1 MTKIIDWN
9 EPVQAVFPIEFRYC
23 LAVFKASSA
32 RHNRQRHSTTEPLM
46 TRDPEATASP
56 LETATP
62 SPNTPPGENNPSPTV
77 SRRSFIAKTAVS
89 AAAFTIVPR
98 HVLGRGYTPPSDL
111 LNVAGVGVGG
121 MGRQNLINLS
131 DQNVVAIC
139 DVDWGYAN
147 KGFDRLDTEIDTWQK
162 RLANPPTLTPE
173 QIAEGM
179 QPFNPERAKIRIER
193 MQRLKD
199 VHLPKV
205 KRYADFREM
214 LDKQKDIDAVFVA
227 TPDHMHATIA
237 LAAMDLKKAVYVQ
250 KPLTWSV
257 AEARQLAKRAAET
270 KVATQMGNQGHS
282 TDDARTV
289 IEYVQSGAIGEVR
302 EVHIW
307 TNRPLGF
314 WPQGVPRPEPLNPS
328 SPAPGWSGH
337 DVNVREGA
345 ALAQEATPIPPE
357 LNWNLFLGI
366 APEVPYHPIYHPF
379 NWRGWVDWGM
389 GAIGDMGAHLIDHS
403 MWALDLGYPTTV
415 ETISTPFNNASYPLA
430 TQTFYEFPARG
441 SKPPVKLT
449 WYDGG
454 LLPPKPVELP
464 DNEQLNKGGGALL
477 VGTKGKLLHDTYG
490 LRPRLLPASL
500 HTSVGTPPKKL
511 PRIPNED
518 HELNWVNAAKGT
530 TQSSSPF
537 EYAAKLTEV
546 MLLGVVALRA
556 GRKIEYDGAAMRVT
570 NVAAANDFLQR
581 TPRAG
586 W

>member
-1 MTKIIDWN
+1 MTLKPNPTN
-9 EPVQAVFPIEFRYC
+9 ENAIVTDANTAPAV
-23 LAVFKASSA
+23 ASPADSG
-32 RHNRQRHSTTEPLM
+32 
-46 TRDPEATASP
+46 ATA
-56 LETATP
+56 AA
-62 SPNTPPGENNPSPTV
+62 GI
-77 SRRSFIAKTAVS
+77 SRRSFLAKAATTT
-89 AAAFTIVPR
+89 AAFTIVPR

-121 MGRQNLINLS
+121 MGHTNLVNLS
-131 DQNVVAIC
+131 DQNIVAIC

-147 KGFDRLDTEIDTWQK
+147 KSLDRLDTEIASLQK
-162 RLANPPTLTPE
+162 RIDTPPPPLTPE
-173 QIAEGM
+173 QVSAGF
-179 QPFNPERAKIRIER
+179 QPFNPERAKIRVER
-193 MQRLKD
+193 MTRLKD
-199 VHLPKV
+199 VHLPKL
-205 KRYADFREM
+205 KRYADYREM
-214 LDKQKDIDAVFVA
+214 LDKQKDIDAIFVA

-257 AEARQLAKRAAET
+257 AEARQLSKRAQET

-289 IEYVQSGAIGEVR
+289 IEYIQSGAIGEVR

-307 TNRPLGF
+307 TNRPLGY

-337 DVNVREGA
+337 DVNIRQA
-345 ALAQEATPIPPE
+345 ASLAAEATPMPPE
-357 LNWNLFLGI
+357 LNWNLFLGV

-403 MWALDLGYPTTV
+403 MWALDLGYPTTI
-415 ETISTPFNNASYPLA
+415 ETISTPFNGASYPLA
-430 TQTFYEFPARG
+430 TQTFYEFPQRG

-454 LLPPKPVELP
+454 LLPPKPIELP

-500 HTSVGTPPKKL
+500 HASVGTPPRKL

-518 HELNWVNAAKGT
+518 HEMNWVGAAKGT
-530 TQSSSPF
+530 TQASSPF

-556 GRKIEYDGAAMRVT
+556 GRKIEYDGAAMRIT
-570 NVAAANDFLQR
+570 NVPAANDFLQR
-581 TPRAG
+581 APRTG